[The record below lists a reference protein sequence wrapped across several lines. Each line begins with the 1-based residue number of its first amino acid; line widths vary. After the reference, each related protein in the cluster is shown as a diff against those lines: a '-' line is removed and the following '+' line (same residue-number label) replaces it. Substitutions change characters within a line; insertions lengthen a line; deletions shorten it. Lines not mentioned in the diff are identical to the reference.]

1 MCPYPQDITQLQYE
15 EILRAVLRIYRD
27 CKIATFPINFR
38 DILKHYGFRVYSY
51 STLREQNEE
60 IFELCCSYTND
71 SFRWKDII
79 GFNEKAH
86 NRRIAFSLMHE
97 LGHVILKTKSEM
109 LCDIFA
115 SHILAPRIL
124 VHKFGCRNAEQI
136 HDQFGLSYSASNNIL
151 SDYKAWF
158 DHICYTARKPLPL
171 EQELEMLF
179 FQAHAEYK
187 PLKVPRQK
195 KKRLTKR
202 QREMDE
208 RAAFFQEQRLIYGE
222 EYVFH
227 ILEEQWIYGNSY

>member
-1 MCPYPQDITQLQYE
+1 MYPYPHNIAPQEYE
-15 EILRAVLRIYRD
+15 EVLHAILSLYRD
-27 CKIATFPINFR
+27 CNVTTFPIDVR
-38 DILKHYGFRVYSY
+38 SILKHYGFRIYSY

-60 IFELCCSYTND
+60 IFELCRSYTND

-79 GFNEKAH
+79 GYNEKAH
-86 NRRIAFSLMHE
+86 DRRIFFSLMHE
-97 LGHVILKTKSEM
+97 LGHVVLKTKSEM
-109 LCDIFA
+109 LCDAFA

-136 HDQFGLSYSASNNIL
+136 HDQFGLSYSASNVVL

-158 DHICYTARKPLPL
+158 DHISHTTRKPLPI
-171 EQELEMLF
+171 EQELEAIF
-179 FQAHAEYK
+179 FQNQEEPK
-187 PLKVPRQK
+187 PTKTPRKK

-208 RAAFFQEQRLIYGE
+208 RAAFFQEQRLIHGE

-227 ILEEQWIYGNSY
+227 LLEEQWIYGNNF